1 MATPELYAEL
11 GVKKAASA
19 DDIKK
24 AYRKLARKFHPD
36 VNQGNAKAEER
47 FKRIS
52 VAHDVLSDPEKRR
65 LYDEFGF
72 DGLQAG
78 FDPGRAR
85 EFKRGAR
92 HQPQGDFGGFGGY
105 SFEDILGDLFGQ
117 RTARGGQGR
126 RKPPAARGAD
136 LESTLEIDLLDAVRG
151 TSATITLQKPVT
163 CAKCRGTGSE
173 SATRGC
179 STCYGMGTIEKAER
193 LRVKIPA
200 GVDDGSRVRLAG
212 KGGSGAGGGAAG
224 DLYIVTK
231 VRSHPLLRRQGQDLS
246 LDLPITIGEAL
257 LGAQVTVP
265 TPAGNVKVKIP
276 PGSQSGAKLRL
287 RGKGVPRMKGSGHGD
302 FYVVLLVH
310 VPDQA
315 GGSVRDAVGTL
326 EKGYS
331 QSPRADLR
339 L

>member
-11 GVKKAASA
+11 GVKKSASA

-36 VNQGNAKAEER
+36 VNQGEAKAEER

-52 VAHDVLSDPEKRR
+52 VAHDILSDPDKRG

-78 FDPGRAR
+78 FDPTRAR
-85 EFKRGAR
+85 QFKRGPGP
-92 HQPQGDFGGFGGY
+92 QPQGDFGGY

-117 RTARGGQGR
+117 RATRGSQGR
-126 RKPPAARGAD
+126 RKAPAARGAD
-136 LESTLEIDLLDAVRG
+136 LESSLEIDFLEAVRG
-151 TSATITLQKPVT
+151 TSATIALQKPVT
-163 CAKCRGTGSE
+163 CTTCRGSGMDG
-173 SATRGC
+173 ATRRC
-179 STCYGMGTIEKAER
+179 PTCYGTGAIEKSER

-212 KGGSGAGGGAAG
+212 KGGAGSGGGAAG
-224 DLYIVTK
+224 DLFIATR
-231 VRSHPLLRRQGQDLS
+231 VRPHPLLRRLGQDLA

-276 PGSQSGAKLRL
+276 VGSQSGAKLRL

-302 FYVVLLVH
+302 FYVVLQVH
-310 VPDQA
+310 VPDRTDD
-315 GGSVRDAVGTL
+315 GVREAIQTL

-331 QSPRADLR
+331 RDPRADVR